1 MMLSGTIE
9 KTEVVPIAN
18 SSDVV
23 VVRQR
28 VRVWT
33 TEMKFSLVDQTKIVT
48 AASELGRNTL
58 EHGGGGSMELALVVN
73 GVRRGIRMS
82 FSDQGPGIPD
92 IAQARK
98 AGYTSGGGMG
108 LGLGGSRRLMN
119 EFEGMALLS
128 RCIQINPTDKS
139 QTGNARRQ
147 AMTLAEQIGYDELRQ
162 GQLSIIVTEAA
173 RNIEAHGGGGEIL
186 LSPWTQGNASGIDML
201 ALDKGRGIDNVS
213 SALQDGFSTAG
224 TPGNGLGAMS
234 RLSGTFQIYTSP
246 GNGTAVFSRVLRTA
260 QDLETDEHAHALSA
274 ISLPIA
280 GETVCGD
287 VWSV

>member
-82 FSDQGPGIPD
+82 FSDHGPGIPD
-92 IAQARK
+92 IAQALK
-98 AGYTSGGGMG
+98 DGYTSGTGMG
-108 LGLGGSRRLMN
+108 LGLGGSKRLMN
-119 EFEGMALLS
+119 EFE
-128 RCIQINPTDKS
+128 
-139 QTGNARRQ
+139 
-147 AMTLAEQIGYDELRQ
+147 
-162 GQLSIIVTEAA
+162 
-173 RNIEAHGGGGEIL
+173 IESTPGGG
-186 LSPWTQGNASGIDML
+186 TT
-201 ALDKGRGIDNVS
+201 V
-213 SALQDGFSTAG
+213 TAI
-224 TPGNGLGAMS
+224 
-234 RLSGTFQIYTSP
+234 R
-246 GNGTAVFSRVLRTA
+246 
-260 QDLETDEHAHALSA
+260 
-274 ISLPIA
+274 
-280 GETVCGD
+280 
-287 VWSV
+287 WK